1 MFVAALAFTPVA
13 GFSQADTTSVTADA
27 TIADAVAAASAA
39 LAAGD
44 TAALQAVF
52 ASNPDNAA
60 AIAAAVARA
69 NPASAAAIA
78 AAAAAAVPPSQAA
91 SIAAAVASTLPPTA
105 DISAFVNIATQVGNA
120 QPSVRADVAGAVALI
135 AGGKGLSISAVAQ
148 AISTASD
155 GSLTVAQVTQAAN
168 SPEIADIAANLQG
181 ESQGTSPGSPGRVF
195 GSLDGL
201 IPQPNPSATV
211 PVSPAL

>member
-27 TIADAVAAASAA
+27 TIADAVAAVSAA

-60 AIAAAVARA
+60 AIAAAVAKA
-69 NPASAAAIA
+69 NPGSAAVIA

-91 SIAAAVASTLPPTA
+91 SIAAAVAASLPSGTE
-105 DISAFVNIATQVGNA
+105 SSVFVNIATQVGNA
-120 QPSVRADVAGAVALI
+120 QPTQRESVAGVVALV
-135 AGGKGLSISAVAQ
+135 ASGKGLSLGAVAQ
-148 AISTASD
+148 AISDSSGGALTA
-155 GSLTVAQVTQAAN
+155 TQVTAAAN
-168 SPEIADIAANLQG
+168 SPEIADIAANLPGEGGQG
-181 ESQGTSPGSPGRVF
+181 GTPGTPVALGGTPDISVPV
-195 GSLDGL
+195 
-201 IPQPNPSATV
+201 PSIAA
-211 PVSPAL
+211 PVSPSS